1 MLTESQKKATK
12 KYIEEKTDTIYL
24 RVKKGLKEDIKKAAD
39 KRNMSVT
46 AFIVDCLTTVLFD
59 DWVEESTKKAQEKA
73 EPQPAEK
80 PSGWR
85 IPLAS
90 NDKLREVGYDI

>member
-1 MLTESQKKATK
+1 MLTESQKKANK

-24 RVKKGLKEDIKKAAD
+24 RVKKGVKEKIKKAAD

-46 AFIVDCLTTVLFD
+46 AFIIQCVNDKLSSDWID
-59 DWVEESTKKAQEKA
+59 DIIADTATEDK
-73 EPQPAEK
+73 PQSAEK

-90 NDKLREVGYDI
+90 NDKLREAGYDI

>member
-1 MLTESQKKATK
+1 MLTESQKKANK

-80 PSGWR
+80 PRGMR
-85 IPLAS
+85 IPLVS
-90 NDKLREVGYDI
+90 NEKLREAGYNI

>member
-1 MLTESQKKATK
+1 MTKESQKTAVA
-12 KYIEEKTDTIYL
+12 KYLSKMADIRL
-24 RVKKGLKEDIKKAAD
+24 HVKKELKEDIKKAAD

-73 EPQPAEK
+73 EPQSAEK

-90 NDKLREVGYDI
+90 NDKLREAGYDI

>member
-1 MLTESQKKATK
+1 MTKESQKAAVA
-12 KYIEEKTDTIYL
+12 KYLSKMADIRL
-24 RVKKGLKEDIKKAAD
+24 HVKKELKEDIKKAAD
-39 KRNMSVT
+39 ERNMSVT

-73 EPQPAEK
+73 EPQSAEK

-90 NDKLREVGYDI
+90 NDKLREAGYDI

>member
-1 MLTESQKKATK
+1 MLTESQKKANK

-24 RVKKGLKEDIKKAAD
+24 RVKKGVKEKIKKAAD
-39 KRNMSVT
+39 KRNLSVT
-46 AFIVDCLTTVLFD
+46 AFIIQCVNDKLSSDWID
-59 DWVEESTKKAQEKA
+59 DIIADTATEDK
-73 EPQPAEK
+73 PQSAEK

-90 NDKLREVGYDI
+90 NGKSKET

>member
-24 RVKKGLKEDIKKAAD
+24 RVKKGVKQKIKKAAD
-39 KRNMSVT
+39 KHSMSVT
-46 AFIVDCLTTVLFD
+46 AFIIQCVNDKLPD
-59 DWVEESTKKAQEKA
+59 DWIDDILVDTATEDK
-73 EPQPAEK
+73 PQSAEK

-85 IPLAS
+85 IPLVPVE
-90 NDKLREVGYDI
+90 KLRDAGYNI

>member
-24 RVKKGLKEDIKKAAD
+24 RVKKGVKEDIKKAAD
-39 KRNMSVT
+39 KRNLSVT
-46 AFIVDCLTTVLFD
+46 AFIIDCVNSVLFD
-59 DWVEESTKKAQEKA
+59 DWTEEITKKAQEKS

-80 PSGWR
+80 PRGMR
-85 IPLAS
+85 IPLVS
-90 NDKLREVGYDI
+90 NDKLREAGYNI